1 MGASGEKRPPW
12 TLGWLKRGSIE
23 FLTIAS
29 GGDATVFG
37 DLQLARRLEGGGC
50 ASQTRG
56 VFAGGY
62 SPNTNIIEFINISD
76 GNIYGK
82 YFTTITDNIGNLKIS
97 CNFCSKTSGT
107 E

>member
-1 MGASGEKRPPW
+1 M
-12 TLGWLKRGSIE
+12 TSIE

-37 DLQLARRLEGGGC
+37 DLTLARRLEGGGC

-62 SPNTNIIEFINISD
+62 SPNTNIIDFINISD
-76 GNIYGK
+76 GGK
-82 YFTTITDNIGNLKIS
+82 AQDFGDLTN
-97 CNFCSKTSGT
+97 SGST
-107 E
+107 GGLSDCHGGLGGF